1 MRKIGLIGA
10 VNWYAM
16 SLYFHRINTQIHKR
30 IGGTCSAP
38 IILESLNCGDVS
50 SDLNDADWDQVA
62 AALVASAKRMQ
73 DAGATSLLICANSMH
88 RVYDKVVEAVDLP
101 VTHIVDAV
109 GAKMKK
115 DGVKNAALMGTR
127 TVVAENWY
135 RQRLVKQGIHLA
147 PSVPERV
154 TEIDRIIN
162 KELNLDIVSRVS
174 ERTLKTY
181 ITNFDQEGVDAVV
194 LGAAELVKLVDT
206 KANVLPI
213 YNSTEIHADS
223 IVDWILGDTP

>member
-30 IGGTCSAP
+30 IGGVCSAP

-50 SDLNDADWDQVA
+50 SDLNDADWDEVA
-62 AALVASAKRMQ
+62 RVLVASAKRMQ

-88 RVYDKVVEAVDLP
+88 RVYDQVVEAVDLP

-109 GAKMKK
+109 GAKMKA
-115 DGVKNAALMGTR
+115 DGIKNAALMGAR
-127 TVVAENWY
+127 NVMAENWY
-135 RQRLVKQGIHLA
+135 RQRLVKQGIHLS
-147 PSVPERV
+147 PSDPLRV
-154 TEIDRIIN
+154 AEIDRIIN

-174 ERTLKTY
+174 ERTLKSY

-206 KANVLPI
+206 KANILPI

>member
-10 VNWYAM
+10 INWYAM

-50 SDLNDADWDQVA
+50 SDLNDADWDEVA
-62 AALVASAKRMQ
+62 RVLVASAKRMQ

-88 RVYDKVVEAVDLP
+88 RVYDQVVEAVNLP

-109 GAKMKK
+109 GAKMKA
-115 DGVKNAALMGTR
+115 DGIKNAALMGAR
-127 TVVAENWY
+127 NVMAENWY

-147 PSVPERV
+147 PSDPVRV
-154 TEIDRIIN
+154 AEIDRIIH

-174 ERTLKTY
+174 ERTLKSY
-181 ITNFDQEGVDAVV
+181 ITNFDQEGVEAVV

-206 KANVLPI
+206 KANILPI

>member
-10 VNWYAM
+10 INWYAM

-38 IILESLNCGDVS
+38 IILESLNCGDIT
-50 SDLNDADWDQVA
+50 SDLTDANWDEIA
-62 AALVASAKRMQ
+62 RELVASARRMQ

-88 RVYDKVVEAVDLP
+88 RVYDQVVEAVDLP
-101 VTHIVDAV
+101 ITHIVDAV
-109 GAKMKK
+109 GAKMKA
-115 DGVKNAALMGTR
+115 DGIKTAALIGTR
-127 TVVAENWY
+127 NVMAENWY
-135 RQRLVKQGIHLA
+135 RQRLVKQGIHLS
-147 PSVPERV
+147 PSDPVRIA
-154 TEIDRIIN
+154 EIDRIIN
-162 KELNLDIVSRVS
+162 KELNLDIVSRIS
-174 ERTLKTY
+174 ERTLKSY
-181 ITNFDQEGVDAVV
+181 ITNFDQEGVEAVV

-206 KANVLPI
+206 KANILPI

>member
-50 SDLNDADWDQVA
+50 SDLNDADWDEVTRV
-62 AALVASAKRMQ
+62 LVASAKRMQ

-88 RVYDKVVEAVDLP
+88 RVYDQVVEAVDLP

-109 GAKMKK
+109 GAKMKA
-115 DGVKNAALMGTR
+115 DGIKNAALMGAR
-127 TVVAENWY
+127 NVMAENWY
-135 RQRLVKQGIHLA
+135 RQRLVKQGIHLS
-147 PSVPERV
+147 PSDPVRV
-154 TEIDRIIN
+154 AEIDRIIN

-181 ITNFDQEGVDAVV
+181 ITNFDQEGVEAVV

-206 KANVLPI
+206 KANILPI

>member
-10 VNWYAM
+10 INWYAI

-50 SDLNDADWDQVA
+50 SDLNDANWDDVA
-62 AALVASAKRMQ
+62 RVLVASARRMQ

-88 RVYDKVVEAVDLP
+88 RVYDDVVAAVDVP

-109 GAKMKK
+109 GAKMKA
-115 DGVKNAALMGTR
+115 DGITNAALIGARNVM
-127 TVVAENWY
+127 AENWY

-147 PSVPERV
+147 PSDPVRV

-174 ERTLKTY
+174 ERTLKSY
-181 ITNFDQEGVDAVV
+181 ITNFDQEGVQAVV

-206 KANVLPI
+206 KANILPI